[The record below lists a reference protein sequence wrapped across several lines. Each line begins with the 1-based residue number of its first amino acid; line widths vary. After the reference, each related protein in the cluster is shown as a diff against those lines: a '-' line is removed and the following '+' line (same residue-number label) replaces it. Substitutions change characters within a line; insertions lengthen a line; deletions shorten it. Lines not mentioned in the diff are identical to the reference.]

1 MIYQVSH
8 TTRITYDRPI
18 RHAQY
23 NLHLM
28 PAAWRGQTMRN
39 YRMSANPADFSRL
52 VASGPYWVVTT
63 QMAFNDPLTSV
74 ELVSEFSMEVVA
86 EKLPVT
92 ELTLDAIRSASLAAR
107 DVSPLAPASYL
118 FPSPIAGNDHAIAS
132 WCAPLLRAET
142 GIIENASAVMTAIHR
157 EFAYSPG
164 ATTSNTPPAEAF
176 NLRQGVCQ
184 DFAHIMI
191 IGLRAHGIPAAYAS
205 GYLRTLPAPGQQR
218 LVGADAMH
226 AWVNVWCGE
235 ELGWLGFDP
244 TNDCLVRENH
254 IQIGMGRD
262 YADVSP
268 IDGVF
273 IGNTPQ
279 SMATFVDV
287 APLNE
292 MA

>member
-8 TTRITYDRPI
+8 TTRTTYDKPI

-23 NLHLM
+23 NLRLM
-28 PAAWRGQTMRN
+28 PATWRGQTLRN
-39 YRMSANPADFSRL
+39 YRLSADPADFIRQ
-52 VASGPYWVVTT
+52 VESGPYWVVTT
-63 QMAFNDPLTSV
+63 QLSFKEPLTSF
-74 ELVSEFSMEVVA
+74 ELVSEFTMEVVA
-86 EKLPVT
+86 DREPGAGPSL
-92 ELTLDAIRSASLAAR
+92 EAIRSASLGVR

-118 FPSPIAGNDHAIAS
+118 FASSIAGNDEDIAG
-132 WCAPLLRAET
+132 WAAPHLRAEA
-142 GIIENASAVMTAIHR
+142 GIVENASAIMSAIHR

-164 ATTSNTPPAEAF
+164 TTTSSTPPAEAF
-176 NLRQGVCQ
+176 RLRKGVCQ
-184 DFAHIMI
+184 DFAHVMI

-205 GYLRTLPAPGQQR
+205 GYLRTLPPPGQER

-235 ELGWLGFDP
+235 QLGWLGFDP
-244 TNDCLVRENH
+244 TNDCLVREDH

-262 YADVSP
+262 YADVAP

-287 APLNE
+287 QPLNE
-292 MA
+292 LS